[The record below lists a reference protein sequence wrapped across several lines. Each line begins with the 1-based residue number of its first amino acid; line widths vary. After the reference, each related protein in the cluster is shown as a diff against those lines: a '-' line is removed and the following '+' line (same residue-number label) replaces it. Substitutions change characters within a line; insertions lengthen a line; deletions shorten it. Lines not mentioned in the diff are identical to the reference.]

1 MEDFHKMW
9 ATAKKHDAKSFKAEL
24 DFMMKDNT
32 EIQKV
37 CHLSGQCLKDSQMLS
52 SLVGRMMKAT
62 ESGDWES
69 NMKGLSA
76 MRELFHKAGQD
87 CHHNF

>member
-52 SLVGRMMKAT
+52 TAAKAMKSSLGK
-62 ESGDWES
+62 DWKDTFEMLKS
-69 NMKGLSA
+69 MGA
-76 MRELFHKAGQD
+76 IFE
-87 CHHNF
+87 